1 MEKNLQKLL
10 LSAVLV
16 LLAVFSFLFLADRA
30 SAPDTH
36 AATVAV
42 IDEKTEDVLKL
53 TASASLASF
62 GVSAIPGDTATP
74 IAGKLADFSEYFLL
88 ILCVLYS
95 EKYLLSII
103 GAGVFKVLIPCAC
116 VLGIVSLW
124 RHPALFR
131 RLALKLTAVGVALY
145 LLIPLS
151 FKVSDLVYGAYRA
164 SIDGTIQAAETLTDE
179 TAPLADAAEDK
190 GTVQAIIDR
199 LADRQGRGRR
209 QPLCRN
215 ARRDDRDL
223 LRDPPAGAAVFPLGH
238 PAAHGDRSLRFSSPA
253 ARRASAGRAAEAER
267 ANRELSALPQTA
279 KKDADHAVCIFSL
292 FFSLCSKASG
302 RSPAHSR
309 QTGQSGR
316 SARAW
321 SAFSLP
327 RRQCPE

>member
-16 LLAVFSFLFLADRA
+16 LLAVLSFLFLADRA

-131 RLALKLTAVGVALY
+131 RLALKLTVVGVALY

-190 GTVQAIIDR
+190 GTVQAILDR
-199 LADRQGRGRR
+199 LSETTASLTDKAVDAVNRFVETLAVMIVTSCVIPLLVLLFFLWVIRQLTGV
-209 QPLCRN
+209 
-215 ARRDDRDL
+215 D
-223 LRDPPAGAAVFPLGH
+223 
-238 PAAHGDRSLRFSSPA
+238 
-253 ARRASAGRAAEAER
+253 
-267 ANRELSALPQTA
+267 LSA
-279 KKDADHAVCIFSL
+279 
-292 FFSLCSKASG
+292 
-302 RSPAHSR
+302 
-309 QTGQSGR
+309 
-316 SARAW
+316 
-321 SAFSLP
+321 SLP
-327 RRQCPE
+327 RPRAVRRPDEPRRQNGQTES